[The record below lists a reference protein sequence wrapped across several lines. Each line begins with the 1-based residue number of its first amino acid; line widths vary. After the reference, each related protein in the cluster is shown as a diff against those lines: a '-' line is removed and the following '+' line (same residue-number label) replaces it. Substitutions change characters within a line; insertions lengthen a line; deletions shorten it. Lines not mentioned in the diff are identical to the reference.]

1 MCNSLVRAEILIATQ
16 KITKLRIFYIDNLR
30 IYLTILV
37 FLHHIT
43 MAYGGSGGWILNE
56 STFYPIDGATQIVFM
71 LFNAIN
77 QSYFMAFFFLLAGYF
92 TPRSFEKK
100 GGSTYFRDRM
110 IRLGIPI
117 VVYLIFISP
126 VTEFIVRIYAYNQS
140 WTFEEVILNRI
151 KTFTIGVDHLWFI
164 LALLIFAGVYMLYR
178 RTRSACS
185 PDSEKPFPR
194 DRVIFAS
201 IIIIAGLT
209 YVVRIFS
216 PIGTVSIFNFQ
227 LAHFTSYI
235 FMFWVGILAY
245 YGKWFDKLGSAQAK
259 HWISIAICVVIAF
272 PLLLVLMVDLSAP
285 DITPFFGGFTVESL
299 IFSFWESSALLSIT
313 IGTLYVFKTRLNGT
327 NRVLENMSGSAYTA
341 YIIHAIIIVG
351 FQIFLL
357 PIVMSALF
365 KAIIVAIIATPMI
378 FGFSAIIRKI
388 PRFSRVLG

>member
-1 MCNSLVRAEILIATQ
+1 LAATQ
-16 KITKLRIFYIDNLR
+16 EFTKSRVFYIDNLR
-30 IYLTILV
+30 IYLIILV

-43 MAYGGSGGWILNE
+43 MAYGGSGSWILNE
-56 STFYPIDGATQIVFM
+56 SSFYPIDGATQISFT

-100 GGSTYFRDRM
+100 GGSTYFRDRL

-117 VVYLIFISP
+117 VAYVIFISP
-126 VTEFIVRIYAYNQS
+126 VTEFIVRNYAYHQS

-151 KTFTIGVDHLWFI
+151 STFTLGVDHMWFI
-164 LALLIFAGVYMLYR
+164 LALLIFAGCYVLYR
-178 RTRSACS
+178 RIRPTCS
-185 PDSEKPFPR
+185 PNSEKPFPR
-194 DRVIFAS
+194 DTVIFAS
-201 IIIIAGLT
+201 IIIITGLT

-259 HWISIAICVVIAF
+259 RWIIIALCVVIAL
-272 PLLLVLMVDLSAP
+272 PLLLVVMVDLSAP

-313 IGTLYVFKTRLNGT
+313 IGTLYVFRTRLNRS

-351 FQIFLL
+351 FQILLL
-357 PIVMSALF
+357 PIVMPAFF
-365 KAIIVAIIATPMI
+365 KAIIVAIIAIPLI
-378 FGFSAIIRKI
+378 FGLSAIIRKI
-388 PRFSRVLG
+388 PGFSRVLG

>member
-1 MCNSLVRAEILIATQ
+1 MVATQ
-16 KITKLRIFYIDNLR
+16 EFTKLRVFYIDNLR
-30 IYLTILV
+30 IYLIILV

-56 STFYPIDGATQIVFM
+56 SSFYPIDGATQILFT

-117 VVYLIFISP
+117 VVYVIFISP
-126 VTEFIVRIYAYNQS
+126 LTELIVRVYAYSQS

-151 KTFTIGVDHLWFI
+151 STFTLGVDHMWFI
-164 LALLIFAGVYMLYR
+164 IALLIFAGCYVLYR
-178 RTRSACS
+178 RIRPTCS
-185 PDSEKPFPR
+185 PDSEKTFPR
-194 DRVIFAS
+194 DKVIFAS
-201 IIIIAGLT
+201 IIIIASLT

-227 LAHFTSYI
+227 PAHFTSYM

-259 HWISIAICVVIAF
+259 RWISIAICVVIAL
-272 PLLLVLMVDLSAP
+272 PLLLAVMVDLSAP
-285 DITPFFGGFTVESL
+285 DITPFFGGFNLESL

-313 IGTLYVFKTRLNGT
+313 IGTLFIFRTRLNRS
-327 NRVLENMSGSAYTA
+327 NRVLKNMSGSVYTA

-351 FQIFLL
+351 FQILIL
-357 PIVMSALF
+357 HIVMPAFF
-365 KAIIVAIIATPMI
+365 KAIIVAIMAIPLI

-388 PRFSRVLG
+388 PGFSRVLG